1 MVKQLAAE
9 RGRPDPPF
17 LAEDLARLQG
27 VKRIERIELGDT
39 AALLLGEQDGYVIK
53 VNMKHS
59 FYRQNFSCAHE
70 IGHTLLHQFEHQQ
83 SNGSIDFRIPCL
95 SIRQRDKERL
105 CDMAAAELLMPRDVL
120 EQHLS
125 RLGTSVLA
133 IEQLSRVFMVSKPAV
148 AVRIAEVSQE
158 PCIAI
163 KWSHWQRQRSSGFV
177 LVWLLGSGRQAH
189 DGGYYIR
196 ERTSVRDP
204 SALLKAYRCDEVVK
218 SFRSFAFGGVKKR
231 CHMESKGFGA
241 GNMRYVVSLVFPE
254 R

>member
-39 AALLLGEQDGYVIK
+39 SALLLGEQDGYVIK
-53 VNMKHS
+53 VNMKQS